1 MDKILVKGLIF
12 KGCHGVLPQEK
23 EKAQKFI
30 VDLKLYLDLCPAGIE
45 DDLQK
50 TVNYDE
56 VYKQVKKIVENET
69 YNLIEALAENIAAS
83 LLLRFP
89 LKCVEVTVYKPEA
102 PVNGEF
108 EYFGVNIVRCKN

>member
-1 MDKILVKGLIF
+1 MAKGLTF

-23 EKAQKFI
+23 KLPQKFI
-30 VDLKLYLDLCPAGIE
+30 VDLELFLDLSSAGIE
-45 DDLQK
+45 DNLQK

-56 VYKQVKKIVENET
+56 VYKQVKRIVENES

-89 LKCVEVTVYKPEA
+89 LQCVDVTVYKPEA

-108 EYFGVNIVRCKN
+108 EYFGVNIVRCQN

>member
-1 MDKILVKGLIF
+1 MDKIIAKGLTF
-12 KGCHGVLPQEK
+12 KGYHGVLPQEK
-23 EKAQKFI
+23 ELPQKFI
-30 VDLKLYLDLCPAGIE
+30 VDLNLFLDLRPAGIE

-56 VYKQVKKIVENET
+56 VYKQVKRIVEKET

-89 LKCVEVTVYKPEA
+89 LERVEVTVYKPEA
-102 PVNGEF
+102 PVDGEF
-108 EYFGVNIVRCKN
+108 DYFGVNIVRCQN